1 MWDDVA
7 HMQALECEVA
17 HLRTLL
23 RPSDTGHIHTAIS
36 VLTNRIHEIG
46 NTLDL
51 GSSGQYIDISDSM
64 RIAGGGS

>member
-7 HMQALECEVA
+7 HMQALDREVA

-23 RPSDTGHIHTAIS
+23 QPSDTGHIHTTIG
-36 VLTNRIHEIG
+36 VLMNRIHEIA

-51 GSSGQYIDISDSM
+51 ESSGQYIDVEGAM
-64 RIAGGGS
+64 RIAGGEV